1 MLKVYCYKKC
11 STCKK
16 AIKWLDNHS
25 IDYKY
30 YEITE
35 ERPQEDLFKL
45 WLQDTE
51 KKATYFFNTS
61 GNLYRTMNLKD
72 KLKELSIE
80 EKAKLLAD
88 NGMLIK
94 SYCARHTVRTNQHG
108 CPVRY
113 FIQCLCGAHAT
124 RFKPPDL
131 VHIVDNF
138 TIGVDNALFARLLFS
153 HIDCAAHAE
162 AESGGFC
169 NRNAHTCSLSA

>member
-51 KKATYFFNTS
+51 KKTTYFIITRDK
-61 GNLYRTMNLKD
+61 LYRTIKQKD
-72 KLKELSIE
+72 KLKELTIE
-80 EKAKLLAD
+80 KKVKLIAD

-94 SYCARHTVRTNQHG
+94 RPIVIKDNGSVLSG
-108 CPVRY
+108 
-113 FIQCLCGAHAT
+113 
-124 RFKPPDL
+124 FKEEKYKEFL
-131 VHIVDNF
+131 
-138 TIGVDNALFARLLFS
+138 
-153 HIDCAAHAE
+153 
-162 AESGGFC
+162 
-169 NRNAHTCSLSA
+169 